1 MDSMASVQKFLSN
14 PEYGAHYR
22 SHPTAQQIID
32 REGLVGKLTG
42 KVILITGASSG
53 IGVETARALHSTGA
67 HIFLAVRDL
76 AKTEKV
82 RQDILASSAG
92 SGGQGQGAIDLLQLD
107 LTSLDSVRQC
117 AAAFLSQSRQLH
129 VLVCNAGV
137 MATPQGKT
145 QDGFETQLGVNHVAH
160 FLLFQLLRD
169 ALLHSSTASFNSRVV
184 MLSSSGHEYSPVL
197 FDDLD
202 LSTRGYD
209 PFVAYGQ
216 SKTANI
222 YMALEIERRYG
233 SRGLHSTALHP
244 GGIITE
250 LARHLDES
258 VVQRILTDEVAKIM
272 KTAQQGAATTVW
284 AAVSK
289 EWEGE
294 GGKYPDNVGV
304 SKLKDESTV
313 IGSGY
318 VPYAYDADAAKRLWT
333 ESLRMV
339 GMQEDGSSSA

>member
-1 MDSMASVQKFLSN
+1 MSYSSTKPCAGPGDHRA
-14 PEYGAHYR
+14 
-22 SHPTAQQIID
+22 TAQHIVEA
-32 REGLVGKLTG
+32 EGLVGKLTG
-42 KVILITGASSG
+42 KIILITGASAG

-184 MLSSSGHEYSPVL
+184 MLSSHGHTRSPIL

-202 LSTRGYD
+202 LSKRGYD

-233 SRGLHSTALHP
+233 SRGLHANAVHP
-244 GGIITE
+244 GVIDTDLGRYLPAQVIQHFRSD
-250 LARHLDES
+250 LNMQKRAKS
-258 VVQRILTDEVAKIM
+258 VE
-272 KTAQQGAATTVW
+272 QGAATTVW
-284 AAVSK
+284 AAVAS
-289 EWEGE
+289 ELEGV
-294 GGKYPDNVGV
+294 GGKYMEDCMVAVPKAEANAEAGNQ
-304 SKLKDESTV
+304 
-313 IGSGY
+313 GY
-318 VPYAYDADAAKRLWT
+318 ETWAADAEAAKRLWV
-333 ESLRMV
+333 ESLQLV
-339 GMQEDGSSSA
+339 GLPDND

>member
-1 MDSMASVQKFLSN
+1 M
-14 PEYGAHYR
+14 
-22 SHPTAQQIID
+22 
-32 REGLVGKLTG
+32 GKLTG

-184 MLSSSGHEYSPVL
+184 MLSSHGHTRSPIL
-197 FDDLD
+197 FDDLNQEK
-202 LSTRGYD
+202 SGYNKWL
-209 PFVAYGQ
+209 AYAN

-233 SRGLHSTALHP
+233 GRGLHATSVHP
-244 GGIITE
+244 GAIVETSLGRDLTPDDYAF
-250 LARHLDES
+250 LF
-258 VVQRILTDEVAKIM
+258 QRKGLTLVI
-272 KTAQQGAATTVW
+272 KTQEQGAATTVW
-284 AAVSK
+284 AAVGK
-289 EWEGE
+289 EWEGK
-294 GGKYPDNVGV
+294 GGKYLEDV
-304 SKLKDESTV
+304 SVSEPMSDASNDMFR
-313 IGSGY
+313 GY
-318 VPYAYDADAAKRLWT
+318 APHTYDHKQAERLWQ
-333 ESLRMV
+333 ESLKLV
-339 GMQEDGSSSA
+339 GMKDDSA